1 MSALSGD
8 IAICRTA
15 RRHAETQA
23 MSNDTRTM
31 TTTPQSR
38 GYPRRWIG
46 LFAVLAA
53 TLMNLL
59 DANVMNVA
67 APRIR
72 TDLGGSYADLQ
83 WLTAA
88 YTLAMAVGLLTG
100 GRLGDMF
107 GRKRMLL
114 LGAAGFTIASVGC
127 ALAPSEGALISVR
140 AIQGLVG
147 AVMVPQGFGL
157 IRDMFPAED
166 VGKAFGVFG
175 PSIGLA
181 TILGPI
187 VAGLLIQLD
196 GWRLIF
202 LINVPLGIFA
212 IAVGARVLP
221 AVAPTAR
228 RTRLDLTGTLLA
240 GAGMFL
246 LVFPLV
252 QGRQLGWPAWTFVM
266 LACSVPVFAG
276 FGVLQS
282 RRKRTGHTPLIELG
296 VFAKRSYASGTVFV
310 LVFFGAVVGIS
321 LTVGMLLQVGLGYT
335 PIHASLTTVVW
346 AIGAFV
352 GTGVSAGLAPRLG
365 RGILHLGLTLMAA
378 GLAGVYLVLTHTH
391 TTLSGWILAGP
402 LLAFGIGMGMIFLPL
417 YDIIIADISD
427 REVGSAAG
435 VLEAVQQLGASLGV
449 AVLGTIFFGAI
460 GAGALHTFDT
470 STGPRLRAELTVA
483 GVPAAA
489 QHDLLARF
497 RICLHDRENA
507 TGATAA
513 PASCRADASATAP
526 AVSRA
531 LAAAGA
537 QTHQQDSLRA
547 AEITALASIALTAL
561 AFGTAFLL
569 PARAR
574 PQTGPASDTEQ
585 AATAPASA

>member
-1 MSALSGD
+1 
-8 IAICRTA
+8 
-15 RRHAETQA
+15 
-23 MSNDTRTM
+23 M
-31 TTTPQSR
+31 TVTPQPG
-38 GYPRRWIG
+38 GYRRRWIG

-53 TLMNLL
+53 ALMNLL
-59 DANVMNVA
+59 DANIMNVA
-67 APRIR
+67 APKIR

-100 GRLGDMF
+100 GRLGDIF

-114 LGAAGFTIASVGC
+114 LGAAGFTLASIGC
-127 ALAPSEGALISVR
+127 ALAPSEGALIAVR

-157 IRDMFPAED
+157 IRDMFPPRD

-202 LINVPLGIFA
+202 VINVPLGMFA
-212 IAVGARVLP
+212 IAVGAKVLP
-221 AVAPTAR
+221 DVTPTAQ

-240 GAGMFL
+240 GAAMFL

-252 QGRQLGWPAWTFVM
+252 QGRQL
-266 LACSVPVFAG
+266 
-276 FGVLQS
+276 
-282 RRKRTGHTPLIELG
+282 I
-296 VFAKRSYASGTVFV
+296 
-310 LVFFGAVVGIS
+310 
-321 LTVGMLLQVGLGYT
+321 
-335 PIHASLTTVVW
+335 
-346 AIGAFV
+346 
-352 GTGVSAGLAPRLG
+352 
-365 RGILHLGLTLMAA
+365 

-391 TTLSGWILAGP
+391 TALSGWILAGP

-417 YDIIIADISD
+417 YDIIMADIAD

-460 GAGALHTFDT
+460 GAGALHTIDT
-470 STGPRLRAELTVA
+470 STAPRLRTELSA
-483 GVPAAA
+483 ADVPAGA
-489 QHDLLARF
+489 QQEILARF
-497 RICLHDRENA
+497 RACVYGRENA
-507 TGATAA
+507 TDPSTA
-513 PASCRADASATAP
+513 PASCRAGAGPAAP
-526 AVSRA
+526 AVTQA
-531 LAAAGA
+531 LAAAA
-537 QTHQQDSLRA
+537 VQTHRQDSLRA
-547 AEITALASIALTAL
+547 AEITALASIALAAL
-561 AFGTAFLL
+561 AFGIGFLL

-574 PQTGPASDTEQ
+574 AQTYPASDTEH
-585 AATAPASA
+585 ATAEPVRA